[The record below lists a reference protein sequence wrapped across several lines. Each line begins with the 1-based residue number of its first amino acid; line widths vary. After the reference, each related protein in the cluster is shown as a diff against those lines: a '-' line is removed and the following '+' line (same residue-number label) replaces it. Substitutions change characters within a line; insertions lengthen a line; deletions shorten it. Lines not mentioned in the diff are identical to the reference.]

1 MRRSKRCRLPQKGL
15 GPSWGARRRGKTRD
29 TRSAGRMVLQ
39 HQSRSVCCPADLP
52 AGAASSFPM
61 TAPSWRRLLAHRRAP
76 ASEPAGTQCMPAA
89 AGVGA
94 GGGEGV
100 TCSWLRAWGRAGAV
114 GPQEQAADPCTA
126 CAMPPPRAPSPVGGQ
141 KWGYHSSD
149 PTWMSQ
155 KKDESHLWAA
165 GPSHNGGRVTGASAG
180 LSSTSTE
187 VQSSKPELSPYGPT
201 VRATNTNTHLA
212 KKQGQIMKVFSA
224 RLRIDCKCC
233 ST

>member
-1 MRRSKRCRLPQKGL
+1 M
-15 GPSWGARRRGKTRD
+15 D
-29 TRSAGRMVLQ
+29 TRSAGRMVQPALQ
-39 HQSRSVCCPADLP
+39 HQSRSVRCSADLP

-76 ASEPAGTQCMPAA
+76 ALAPAGTQCMPAA

-114 GPQEQAADPCTA
+114 RPQEQAAGPCTA
-126 CAMPPPRAPSPVGGQ
+126 CTMLPPRAPSPVGGQ

-149 PTWMSQ
+149 PTCMSQ

-165 GPSHNGGRVTGASAG
+165 GPSHNSGRVTGASAG
-180 LSSTSTE
+180 LSSTSTG

-201 VRATNTNTHLA
+201 VRAINTNTRPT
-212 KKQGQIMKVFSA
+212 KKQGQITKGF
-224 RLRIDCKCC
+224 
-233 ST
+233 